1 MSKVKKNKFEK
12 SEELRQSQPE
22 LRNIEYEEQYLQ
34 KENLSYIE
42 IINIELAKNRTIHKI
57 CKKFK
62 LDPIY
67 LLLMILVPILI
78 LLLTFFTFTTTMIS
92 TLYPLYCSL
101 KTLQYQVNKSK
112 VDGKLY
118 KKEDEDSNT
127 TQWLSYWLM
136 YAFVINT
143 ECILGSLVDKIFYK
157 LLKFFFFIACF
168 LPQIKL
174 SVIIYTYFTGKLYRL
189 YGENLENSVLKF
201 MGNSSSNHIKE
212 DENSINIENDADE
225 ATPIRKKI
233 E

>member
-1 MSKVKKNKFEK
+1 MSKLKKNKFEK
-12 SEELRQSQPE
+12 SEELRQSQPD

-34 KENLSYIE
+34 KENHSYIE
-42 IINIELAKNRTIHKI
+42 IINIELAKNRTILKI

-67 LLLMILVPILI
+67 LLAMILVPILI

-92 TLYPLYCSL
+92 TLYPLYCSI

-118 KKEDEDSNT
+118 KKEDEDNNT

-143 ECILGSLVDKIFYK
+143 ECILGSLVDNFLYK
-157 LLKFFFFIACF
+157 LLKFAFFIACF
-168 LPQIKL
+168 YQKIQL
-174 SVIIYTYFTGKLYRL
+174 SVIIYNYFTGKLYRL
-189 YGENLENSVLKF
+189 YGENLENSVLRLMKK
-201 MGNSSSNHIKE
+201 SPSNEIRENE
-212 DENSINIENDADE
+212 DSNNNEDDADE
-225 ATPIRKKI
+225 ATPIRKKN

>member
-189 YGENLENSVLKF
+189 YGENLENSVLKL
-201 MGNSSSNHIKE
+201 MGNSSSNKNKE
-212 DENSINIENDADE
+212 EENSINNENDTDE

>member
-22 LRNIEYEEQYLQ
+22 LRNVEYEEQYLQ

-112 VDGKLY
+112 VEGKLY
-118 KKEDEDSNT
+118 KKEDEDRNT
-127 TQWLSYWLM
+127 TQWLSYWLI

-189 YGENLENSVLKF
+189 YGENLENSVLKL
-201 MGNSSSNHIKE
+201 MGNSSSNHKE
-212 DENSINIENDADE
+212 DENSNNIENDDDE

>member
-189 YGENLENSVLKF
+189 YGENLENSVLKL
-201 MGNSSSNHIKE
+201 MGSSSSNKNKE
-212 DENSINIENDADE
+212 EENSINNENDADE

>member
-189 YGENLENSVLKF
+189 YGENLENSVLKL
-201 MGNSSSNHIKE
+201 MGSSSSNKNKE
-212 DENSINIENDADE
+212 EENSINNENDADE
-225 ATPIRKKI
+225 ATLIRKKI

>member
-1 MSKVKKNKFEK
+1 MNKPKKNKFEK

-42 IINIELAKNRTIHKI
+42 RINIELAKNRTILKI

-112 VDGKLY
+112 VEGKLY
-118 KKEDEDSNT
+118 KKEDEDKNT
-127 TQWLSYWLM
+127 TQWLSYWLI

-143 ECILGSLVDKIFYK
+143 ECILGFLVDKIVYK

-168 LPQIKL
+168 LPQIQL
-174 SVIIYTYFTGKLYRL
+174 SVIIYNYFTGKLYRL
-189 YGENLENSVLKF
+189 YGENLENTILRF
-201 MGNSSSNHIKE
+201 MKSSSNEIRE
-212 DENSINIENDADE
+212 NENSNNNENDADE
-225 ATPIRKKI
+225 ATPIRKKN

>member
-189 YGENLENSVLKF
+189 YGENLENSVLKL
-201 MGNSSSNHIKE
+201 MGSSSNKNKE
-212 DENSINIENDADE
+212 EENSINNENDADE

>member
-1 MSKVKKNKFEK
+1 MNKARRNKFEK

-42 IINIELAKNRTIHKI
+42 KINIELAKNRTILKI
-57 CKKFK
+57 CKKTK

-78 LLLTFFTFTTTMIS
+78 LLLYFFTFTTTMIS

-101 KTLQYQVNKSK
+101 KTLQYQINTK
-112 VDGKLY
+112 VEGKLY
-118 KKEDEDSNT
+118 KKEDEDNNT

-143 ECILGSLVDKIFYK
+143 ECILGFLVDKVIYKIF
-157 LLKFFFFIACF
+157 KFFFFIACF

-174 SVIIYTYFTGKLYRL
+174 SVIIYNYFTGKLYRL
-189 YGENLENSVLKF
+189 YGENIENSLLKL
-201 MGNSSSNHIKE
+201 MKKSSPNDRQ
-212 DENSINIENDADE
+212 DENSNNNENDADE
-225 ATPIRKKI
+225 ATPIRKKN

>member
-1 MSKVKKNKFEK
+1 MSRVKKNKFEK
-12 SEELRQSQPE
+12 TEELRQSQPE

-42 IINIELAKNRTIHKI
+42 RINIELAKNRTILKI

-67 LLLMILVPILI
+67 LLLMILVPIII

-112 VDGKLY
+112 VEGKLY
-118 KKEDEDSNT
+118 KKEDEDNNT
-127 TQWLSYWLM
+127 TQWLSYWLA

-143 ECILGSLVDKIFYK
+143 ECILGFLVDKIIYK
-157 LLKFFFFIACF
+157 LMKFLFFIACF
-168 LPQIKL
+168 LPQIQL
-174 SVIIYTYFTGKLYRL
+174 SVIIYNYFTGKLYRL
-189 YGENLENSVLKF
+189 YGETLENSVLRFLTK
-201 MGNSSSNHIKE
+201 SSSNEIR
-212 DENSINIENDADE
+212 ENGNSNNNENDVDE
-225 ATPIRKKI
+225 ATPIRKKN